1 VGSVGHETPL
11 CVDRLFECAEHRVE
25 RCPEPAEL
33 VGTAGVRHAF
43 ARIARAGNPLSCA
56 REPPDRDES
65 RARFLDR
72 IQVGALQILDERELE
87 TVPHLLADDRR
98 NGRLPGEARGKDSPM
113 SGDELVPVSIGRY
126 HNRLQNAV
134 AGD

>member
-1 VGSVGHETPL
+1 VALSDL
-11 CVDRLFECAEHRVE
+11 ALDHRVLESLRGGE
-25 RCPEPAEL
+25 RSQHVGYGGTGLSESFGEL
-33 VGTAGVRHAF
+33 LLGEVVRFHHEYVG
-43 ARIARAGNPLSCA
+43 ARG
-56 REPPDRDES
+56 
-65 RARFLDR
+65 LDR